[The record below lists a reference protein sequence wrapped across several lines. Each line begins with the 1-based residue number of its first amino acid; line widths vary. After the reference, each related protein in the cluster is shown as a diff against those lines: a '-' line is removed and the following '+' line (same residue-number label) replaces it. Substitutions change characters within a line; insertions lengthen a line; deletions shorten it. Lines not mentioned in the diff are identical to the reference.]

1 MDFKQY
7 VDTDLKNRYKAILT
21 DKAASPYAENVRV
34 SDYSIFK
41 DKYRQ
46 YKKRL
51 EDEKYSFNQAIDTAK
66 QNKITMEREEKERIR
81 LEQIQ
86 KAAKRKKRRKT
97 IIVTAISLVLV
108 LAATFGITYATVPE
122 FRTKVQSEIN
132 YQNAKSLIKKGEYAE
147 ALTVL
152 EDVSEH
158 KRAKELLSNFTFIP
172 QYPKCI
178 VEKFHEN
185 GNTVVEYINEKTFD
199 DNGKILKD
207 ITRSVGAFT
216 MFYPTTHSYY
226 INYGTEYTYDEH
238 GWLIKQRY
246 YKNVDTFSIERITE
260 YKNTY
265 DDNGN
270 CVRVECIRPDG
281 TSTFTNYTYDGA
293 LYTKKEVVSSE
304 NKTTTTEYFY
314 DDYDRCIKEVVT
326 DANNETTTWTY
337 TYNQF
342 GSCVLTVCTDAHGNE
357 ISTTEVEY
365 SYSFSYNEEG
375 KLICTEKTDDKT
387 DDKTKEY
394 LVIYSEQ

>member
-7 VDTDLKNRYKAILT
+7 VNDNLNGRYKDILYN
-21 DKAASPYAENVRV
+21 DKATPYKSNMTVN
-34 SDYSIFK
+34 DYFTFR

-51 EDEKYSFNQAIDTAK
+51 EDEKYTFNQAIDTAK

-81 LEQIQ
+81 LAQIQ
-86 KAAKRKKRRKT
+86 KATKRKKRRKA

-108 LAATFGITYATVPE
+108 LAATFGIAYAAIPE
-122 FRTKVQSEIN
+122 FRTQVQSEIK

-147 ALTVL
+147 ALSVL
-152 EDVSEH
+152 ADVSEH
-158 KRAKELLSNFTFIP
+158 KKANELLSDFTFSLQSTTHRYTFSMPVLGGYGTQSSIKYECENT
-172 QYPKCI
+172 QT
-178 VEKFHEN
+178 FDSN
-185 GNTVVEYINEKTFD
+185 GNLI
-199 DNGKILKD
+199 KD
-207 ITRSVGAFT
+207 YTRKWTNDSRV
-216 MFYPTTHSYY
+216 YPISSRSSSYS
-226 INYGTEYTYDEH
+226 TEYSYDEH
-238 GWLIKQRY
+238 GWLISEK
-246 YKNVDTFSIERITE
+246 DISSSGTETITE

-293 LYTKKEVVSSE
+293 SYTKKVVVSSE
-304 NKTTTTEYFY
+304 NETTTTEYFY
-314 DDYDRCIKEVVT
+314 DDYERCIKEIVT
-326 DANNETTTWTY
+326 DSNNETKTWTY

-342 GSCVLTVCTDAHGNE
+342 GSCVLTVCADAQGNE
-357 ISTTEVEY
+357 ISTSEVEY

-387 DDKTKEY
+387 KEY
-394 LVIYSEQ
+394 LVIYSEK